1 MTAVNQERWI
11 NSSIRGILR
20 ILFMIKRLP
29 SQKDDLNTS
38 LAGDAIG
45 TLRRSS
51 TMGFSIFRFFDFSLS
66 LVSHPVCPSA
76 SLSVSQ
82 STVRSV
88 FGWLSVLTSVARQ
101 RVNVLIPRQDGLP
114 YSVGFL
120 SLRQSREGRA

>member
-1 MTAVNQERWI
+1 VPAVNQERWII

-51 TMGFSIFRFFDFSLS
+51 TMGFSIFDFACFTSCLS
-66 LVSHPVCPSA
+66 D
-76 SLSVSQ
+76 SQ
-82 STVRSV
+82 SVRQSV
-88 FGWLSVLTSVARQ
+88 
-101 RVNVLIPRQDGLP
+101 DGP
-114 YSVGFL
+114 VGFCGPYV
-120 SLRQSREGRA
+120 SRAKAAHKSSDYETMIRTRRLND